1 MASIAGR
8 IEAIWIKRAKRGP
21 MDAVARA
28 QAVAGRGLAGNAD
41 QGGRRQ
47 VTLIDAEVWEALMLA
62 LGGTLAP
69 SARRAN
75 VMLRG
80 VDLAN
85 SRGKILSLGSSKLR
99 IYGETKPCER
109 MDEALPGLRKA
120 MAGDWRGGAFGEV
133 IEGGAFAVGERAC
146 WYETMEHADRS
157 AGSVPSP
164 CVRNCCLDGNDICLG
179 CHRSL
184 AEILS
189 WGEASD
195 DERRAILARCRVRH
209 EEESKRWPHR
219 PR

>member
-1 MASIAGR
+1 MPPGR

-21 MDAVARA
+21 MDRVAKA
-28 QAVAGRGLAGNAD
+28 HGIAGRGIVGNAD

-47 VTLIDAEVWEALMLA
+47 VTLIDADVWESLMLA
-62 LGGTLAP
+62 LGGGLAP

-80 VDLAN
+80 VDLVG
-85 SRGKILSLGSSKLR
+85 SRGKLLSLGACKLR

-109 MDEALPGLRKA
+109 MDEALPGLREA
-120 MAGDWRGGAFGEV
+120 MGGDWRGGAFGEV
-133 IEGGAFAVGERAC
+133 IEGGAFAIGDGAHWED
-146 WYETMEHADRS
+146 YADRS
-157 AGSVPSP
+157 TGGVPSP
-164 CVRNCCLDGNDICLG
+164 CVRNCCLDGNDLCLG
-179 CHRSL
+179 CRRSL

-195 DERRAILARCRVRH
+195 EERRAILARCRVRD
-209 EEESKRWPHR
+209 EEERKRWPNR